1 MPATI
6 YVDALT
12 TPRKLRTDISARD
25 IADARL
31 VLRHALERS
40 NNNAGAMHTGGET
53 QWQGDTLTVAVTDPE
68 GVFADPECQDLA
80 RKIARRPRA
89 GVRLLFL
96 FTAADFV
103 AKKNDEQ
110 APPRCAPDCPPP
122 LRATACGCPTLRAAV
137 LLGAISAEVDGKA
150 VTFRGAAC

>member
-31 VLRHALERS
+31 VLRHALGRS
-40 NNNAGAMHTGGET
+40 NDNTGAMHASGET

-68 GVFADPECQDLA
+68 RVFADPECQDLA

-96 FTAADFV
+96 LTSADFV
-103 AKKNDEQ
+103 TRKDNEQ
-110 APPRCAPDCPPP
+110 EGSARSGNCPPP
-122 LRATACGCPTLRAAV
+122 LRATACGCSTLRAAV
-137 LLGAISAEVDGKA
+137 LLGAIAAEVDGKP